1 METAL
6 AKNTMIMAR
15 KKLEKASRAV
25 QKATAVL
32 AKSPSDR
39 HVNENFDAAMRDHTV
54 ANTAWMAA
62 TTVSNELYLHQVA
75 ESETQ
80 TDDKG
85 ITGS

>member
-1 METAL
+1 MAQKKAL
-6 AKNTMIMAR
+6 IAF
-15 KKLEKASRAV
+15 RAV

-39 HVNENFDAAMRDHTV
+39 HAEENLDAALYQHSV

-62 TTVSNELYLHQVA
+62 IDISNELYLHEVA

-80 TDDKG
+80 TDDTG